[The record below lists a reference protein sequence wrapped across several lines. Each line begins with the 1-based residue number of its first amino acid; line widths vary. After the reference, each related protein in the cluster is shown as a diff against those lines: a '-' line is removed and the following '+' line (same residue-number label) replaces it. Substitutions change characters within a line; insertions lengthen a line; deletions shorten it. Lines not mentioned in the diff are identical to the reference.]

1 LQDDASMFNGGP
13 TGEPAT
19 PVVAVLPYGSSP
31 RSHPGGPIIGR
42 RWLPGIAWLTAPAAM
57 RTRPCLRRGLR
68 PRRQPDRHVD
78 YDAER
83 L

>member
-1 LQDDASMFNGGP
+1 MFNGGP

-19 PVVAVLPYGSSP
+19 PVVAVPPYGCSSP
-31 RSHPGGPIIGR
+31 SSHPGGPIIGR
-42 RWLPGIAWLTAPAAM
+42 RCLPGIARLTAPAAM
-57 RTRPCLRRGLR
+57 RTRPSLRRGLR

>member
-1 LQDDASMFNGGP
+1 MFNGGP

-19 PVVAVLPYGSSP
+19 PVVAVPPYGCSSP
-31 RSHPGGPIIGR
+31 SSHPGGPIIGR
-42 RWLPGIAWLTAPAAM
+42 RWLPGIAWLTATAAL
-57 RTRPCLRRGLR
+57 RTRPSLWRGLR

-78 YDAER
+78 YDGER

>member
-1 LQDDASMFNGGP
+1 MFNDGP

-19 PVVAVLPYGSSP
+19 PVVAVPPDGCSSQS
-31 RSHPGGPIIGR
+31 SHAGGPIIER
-42 RWLPGIAWLTAPAAM
+42 RGLLGIARLTAPAAM
-57 RTRPCLRRGLR
+57 RTRPSLRRGLR
-68 PRRQPDRHVD
+68 PDRYVD

>member
-1 LQDDASMFNGGP
+1 MFNDGP

-19 PVVAVLPYGSSP
+19 PVVAVPPYGCSSP
-31 RSHPGGPIIGR
+31 SSHAGGPIIGR
-42 RWLPGIAWLTAPAAM
+42 RWLPGIARLTAPAAM
-57 RTRPCLRRGLR
+57 RTRPRRRDGR
-68 PRRQPDRHVD
+68 VD